1 MRGIEYHESFQPQ
14 SCPLN
19 KTQMAFTIA
28 AGERD
33 RNVYEAANAQHAV
46 VVAGSDPDV
55 GKLIRLLEV

>member
-1 MRGIEYHESFQPQ
+1 
-14 SCPLN
+14 
-19 KTQMAFTIA
+19 MAFTIA